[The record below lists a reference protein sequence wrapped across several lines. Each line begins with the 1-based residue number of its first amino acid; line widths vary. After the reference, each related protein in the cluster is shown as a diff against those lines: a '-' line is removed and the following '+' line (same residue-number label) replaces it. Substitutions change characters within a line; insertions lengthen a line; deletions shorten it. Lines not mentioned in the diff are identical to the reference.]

1 MTGDHATTPGD
12 TAASGGPTATPAALS
27 LPVSTAEPAVP
38 ARAAEP
44 PSLVRATEP
53 PPPIGATEPAPPIGT
68 PVRDTARDRVGVVSG
83 HQGRYIQLR
92 PLDGGRE
99 WDADPVHVEP
109 VGPIEVLRARVA
121 EANHRSRRG
130 PLG

>member
-1 MTGDHATTPGD
+1 MTDEPTTLDEPATPDGPTPRGQPTPTPPEPSTPATT
-12 TAASGGPTATPAALS
+12 A
-27 LPVSTAEPAVP
+27 
-38 ARAAEP
+38 
-44 PSLVRATEP
+44 EP
-53 PPPIGATEPAPPIGT
+53 PPPDGLADPPPIGT
-68 PVRDTARDRVGVVSG
+68 PVRDITRDRVGIVMD
-83 HQGRYIQLR
+83 HQAPHIQLC

-99 WDADPVHVEP
+99 WDADPDHVEP